1 VLSETASSAFQLGV
15 QYATELACNVVNKA
29 IVDMRLRPR
38 PVMPLV
44 DQSEYIPQCEIRAAR
59 CWVNLGR
66 LLLDIVCKHDVIS
79 KTGSTQFRQNKPVA
93 RAAVIGNAHD
103 NNYGEI
109 GLVVPEKF
117 SWTGMQTDRHARSS
131 QYAASLSAAE

>member
-1 VLSETASSAFQLGV
+1 VKSVLLAV
-15 QYATELACNVVNKA
+15 EL
-29 IVDMRLRPR
+29 I
-38 PVMPLV
+38 
-44 DQSEYIPQCEIRAAR
+44 
-59 CWVNLGR
+59 WVAYCYTLF
-66 LLLDIVCKHDVIS
+66 VCKHDVIS

-93 RAAVIGNAHD
+93 RATVIGNAHE